1 MTRLLTQWAE
11 VVGEDIAR
19 CTRPVRI
26 SHGKGFGGTLTV
38 LTTGPQAPLVQMQL
52 PMIRDKVNACYGFNA
67 VARVTITQTA
77 PQGFA
82 EGQAEFRPAPRVA
95 RAPAPETVAAAEL
108 RQFIERVE
116 RLEEEKA
123 AIQGDIKDV
132 MGEAKGRG
140 YDTKAIRTIIRL
152 RKKDANER
160 IEEETILQTYMAA
173 LGME

>member
-1 MTRLLTQWAE
+1 MLEKGQIYRN
-11 VVGEDIAR
+11 IA
-19 CTRPVRI
+19 
-26 SHGKGFGGTLTV
+26 K
-38 LTTGPQAPLVQMQL
+38 
-52 PMIRDKVNACYGFNA
+52 KVF
-67 VARVTITQTA
+67 
-77 PQGFA
+77 
-82 EGQAEFRPAPRVA
+82 EGV
-95 RAPAPETVAAAEL
+95 
-108 RQFIERVE
+108 I
-116 RLEEEKA
+116 EEEKA